1 MYSAHRSLSMQLTR
15 KAISQTTKD
24 KIWTLS
30 FWSGIFPYLATG
42 GYVIGLITISVST
55 FLNYGYI
62 DLSVPNLI
70 CIPVTLISALCVA
83 LSLVLFHF
91 LNYFDKLPQKNQK
104 RISVFI
110 FIMNILI
117 PISGNLNTNIH
128 SFLEKRSMLLPK
140 TFQPTLDFLFAL
152 SILLCV
158 MVISLVLLNGCLKT
172 PRTKKWKQISIW
184 TIKAII
190 YAIVVL
196 LPLTFSGLIYLST
209 TSLYGGSYPEPILL
223 WVPQNSVPIFTGKAA
238 SQTDFFCPSPDYAV
252 LQGFSLVHEG
262 SDYLFLW
269 SQETKSGIFISKDL
283 VKRRQ
288 WVVRT
293 DPQTLDAL
301 KDPRFS
307 CSASKTKK

>member
-104 RISVFI
+104 RIFVFLL
-110 FIMNILI
+110 IMNILI
-117 PISGNLNTNIH
+117 PFSGKLNTNIH

-140 TFQPTLDFLFAL
+140 TFKPTLDFLFAL
-152 SILLCV
+152 SILLCI

-172 PRTKKWKQISIW
+172 PRTKKWKQIS
-184 TIKAII
+184 
-190 YAIVVL
+190 L
-196 LPLTFSGLIYLST
+196 LNNHAYL
-209 TSLYGGSYPEPILL
+209 LNAQL
-223 WVPQNSVPIFTGKAA
+223 
-238 SQTDFFCPSPDYAV
+238 
-252 LQGFSLVHEG
+252 
-262 SDYLFLW
+262 
-269 SQETKSGIFISKDL
+269 
-283 VKRRQ
+283 
-288 WVVRT
+288 
-293 DPQTLDAL
+293 
-301 KDPRFS
+301 
-307 CSASKTKK
+307 